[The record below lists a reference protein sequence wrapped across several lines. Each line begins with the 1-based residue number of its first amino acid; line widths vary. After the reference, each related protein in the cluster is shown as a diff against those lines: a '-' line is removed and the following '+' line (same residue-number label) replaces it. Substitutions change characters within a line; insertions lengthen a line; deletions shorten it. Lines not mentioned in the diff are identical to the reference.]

1 MKIVLGLLALLVS
14 LPLAI
19 AGYSYAIEPNWIETT
34 HLEIPISGLP
44 REFDGLRVV
53 QISDLH
59 VGPYASKEDVERV
72 VAAVN
77 RLKPDVV
84 AITGD
89 FVSLS
94 AENIYPCA
102 EALEKLSPRMG
113 TYGILGNH
121 DFATDPDAIAEA
133 LRSVGISVLRNQA
146 DHLTIGSQ
154 RLWIVGVDDVYLFQD
169 DLPGAMADVPP
180 GDKSILLC
188 HSPDIVEQAIEMPID
203 LILVGHTHG
212 GQVRLPIFG
221 APVLPVHNPQ
231 YEAGLFAVGQ
241 SLMYVNRGLGVVY
254 PPVRFMSRPEITVI
268 TLRAQ

>member
-1 MKIVLGLLALLVS
+1 MKIVLGLLALLVL

-19 AGYSYAIEPNWIETT
+19 VGYSYAIEPNWIETT

-44 REFDGLRVV
+44 KEFEGLRVV

-72 VAAVN
+72 VADVN
-77 RLKPDVV
+77 RLKPDIV

-94 AENIYPCA
+94 ADNIYPCA
-102 EALEKLSPRMG
+102 EALKELRPRLG
-113 TYGILGNH
+113 TYGVLGNH
-121 DFATDPDAIAEA
+121 DFATDPDAIADA
-133 LRSVGISVLRNQA
+133 LRSAGINMLRNQA
-146 DHLTIGSQ
+146 DHLSVGSQ

-169 DLPGAMADVPP
+169 DLPGAMADVP
-180 GDKSILLC
+180 SNSNTILLC
-188 HSPDIVEQAIEMPID
+188 HSPDIAEQAIDMPID

-221 APVLPVHNPQ
+221 APFLPVHNPQ
-231 YEAGLFAVGQ
+231 YEAGLFTVGQ

-254 PPVRFMSRPEITVI
+254 PPFRFMSRPEITVI
-268 TLRAQ
+268 TLRAK